1 MPVQHPLFSIN
12 WHCLCSPAIKLCW
25 QPHGISP
32 STTHQPLR
40 PRTRLSLSLMTA
52 PAGPGMLSQKQCRR
66 LFRLFRDEII
76 AWLCCLRTSISRE
89 QPTSG
94 FLNAVEPLPDHFPF
108 SVDAIGGSPLRI
120 SADRTAGSISM
131 WSWSLGCV
139 LRRANRL
146 IGCCE

>member
-1 MPVQHPLFSIN
+1 
-12 WHCLCSPAIKLCW
+12 
-25 QPHGISP
+25 
-32 STTHQPLR
+32 
-40 PRTRLSLSLMTA
+40 MTA

-108 SVDAIGGSPLRI
+108 SVDAIRRRFPI
-120 SADRTAGSISM
+120 ADKRRPDRRVNFDVELEFRVRVATSEPID
-131 WSWSLGCV
+131 WV
-139 LRRANRL
+139 LRMSECKTYPCLSAVYN
-146 IGCCE
+146 